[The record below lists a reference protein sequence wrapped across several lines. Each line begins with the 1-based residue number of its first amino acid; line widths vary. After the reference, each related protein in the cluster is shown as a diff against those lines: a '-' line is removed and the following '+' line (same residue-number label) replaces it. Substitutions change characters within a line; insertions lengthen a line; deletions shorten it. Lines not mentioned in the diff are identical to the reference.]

1 MLAWLKYNQEL
12 LPALRKQAQKTPRI
26 EGAKA
31 RLADV
36 QGYIKML
43 TRYLRHGDWCSNF
56 YDNSA
61 RTRTRWTLV
70 IWFGRG
76 IRWKFWSNRDIS
88 HPTNKNLKL
97 RRNGKWWAHD
107 PAVDKCE

>member
-12 LPALRKQAQKTPRI
+12 LPALRKQARKTPRI

-56 YDNSA
+56 YGKDQEFK
-61 RTRTRWTLV
+61 TKWKV
-70 IWFGRG
+70 I
-76 IRWKFWSNRDIS
+76 K
-88 HPTNKNLKL
+88 K
-97 RRNGKWWAHD
+97 
-107 PAVDKCE
+107 